1 MICNMRYLKILS
13 LVVLSLVLMTACKN
27 KDNNR
32 GDNDGVVGE
41 WVLVSWN
48 EETPEFSVYISF
60 AADGSFAIYQQ
71 VWSLDYELF
80 TGTFTIS
87 GDSLKGTYADG
98 TKWASEYKFAKSDN
112 TLTLVDSADVTGVYE
127 KCTIPE
133 EIIAE
138 ATTTRSEEVVPFL

>member
-1 MICNMRYLKILS
+1 MRYLKILS

-48 EETPEFSVYISF
+48 EETPEFNVYISF
-60 AADGSFAIYQQ
+60 AADGSFEIYQQ
-71 VWSLDYELF
+71 VWSFDYELF
-80 TGTFTIS
+80 TGSYTVA

-98 TKWASEYKFAKSDN
+98 TKWASEYKFVKSDN
-112 TLTLVDSADVTGVYE
+112 TLTLVDSADVTSVYE

-138 ATTTRSEEVVPFL
+138 ATTTRSQEVVPFL

>member
-1 MICNMRYLKILS
+1 MS

-32 GDNDGVVGE
+32 GDNDAVVGE

-48 EETPEFSVYISF
+48 EETPEFNVYISF

-80 TGTFTIS
+80 AGTYTTS
-87 GDSLKGTYADG
+87 GDTLKGTYADG
-98 TKWASEYKFAKSDN
+98 SKWASEYKFAKSDN
-112 TLTLVDSADVTGVYE
+112 TLTLVDSADVTSVYE

>member
-1 MICNMRYLKILS
+1 MS

-32 GDNDGVVGE
+32 GDNDAVVGE
-41 WVLVSWN
+41 WALVSWN
-48 EETPEFSVYISF
+48 EEIPEFNVYISF

-87 GDSLKGTYADG
+87 GDTLNGTYADG
-98 TKWASEYKFAKSDN
+98 TKWASEYKFAKSDK
-112 TLTLVDSADVTGVYE
+112 TLTLVDSTDVTGVYE

-138 ATTTRSEEVVPFL
+138 ATTTRSAEVVPFL